1 MPHQLGNNMNDVKL
15 KLEVTEKELKTALEQ
30 LRSARTP
37 QQKLNAKKKATNL
50 LKKKKMYDSHLNN
63 LQNTQFNVENTQIQ
77 TTMMKENMEIINT
90 MKTTVSIQK
99 QMMGHMN
106 SDSVYD
112 LMDDMR
118 DLQDDQ
124 NELNDAFQRN
134 YEIDVGDDELDA
146 GKVTYLKLFP
156 L

>member
-1 MPHQLGNNMNDVKL
+1 MNDVKL
-15 KLEVTEKELKTALEQ
+15 KLEVTEKELKSALEQ

-37 QQKLNAKKKATNL
+37 QQKINAKKKAINL

-63 LQNTQFNVENTQIQ
+63 LQNTQFNVENAHIQ

-90 MKTTVSIQK
+90 MKTTVSVQK

-106 SDSVYD
+106 ADSVFD

-124 NELNDAFQRN
+124 NEINDAFQRN

-146 GKVTYLKLFP
+146 GKVIY
-156 L
+156 